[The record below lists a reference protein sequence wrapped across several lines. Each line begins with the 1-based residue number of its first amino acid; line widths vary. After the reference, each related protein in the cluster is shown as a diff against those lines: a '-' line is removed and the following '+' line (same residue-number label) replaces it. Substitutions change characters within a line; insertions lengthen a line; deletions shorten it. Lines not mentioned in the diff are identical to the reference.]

1 MKRLWVFFHTVL
13 LAISAVAEPVE
24 LTLEEAINIAQQNNI
39 TLRTAQSALREASAS
54 VKSARGRFGP
64 KLSLDANMFV
74 WDKELGFEMSE
85 PSAEVMAKHA
95 DVLLKYGDLLMA
107 FPELMSFG
115 NIRDRVTSQ
124 ISIGITQPLTPLYSI
139 YKGYRIARLAEDAQS
154 HALSMTKAQ
163 VTFDVTKA
171 YLSLKQAQAGVKI
184 AQAAV
189 EQLKAHVAQAQA
201 FYESGVIGR
210 SDVMKVELALEQAN
224 QGLIQARS
232 FEELAK
238 SALALTIGRDRSM
251 EINPVSEFEDPPQWT
266 ETPFED
272 LVAQAFRRR
281 PELKALDAQV
291 EMAEA
296 MKSIAVWNMVPQVV
310 GLFTYQHNEGMG
322 FVYPKD
328 SWFGGAALKWDFF
341 EWGASYYQISA
352 SKAKA
357 MQARL
362 QRQRAEDGVFME
374 VKKAY
379 LDLVAAHKTLEV
391 TKKSLELAEENY
403 RLEKARFEAHTN
415 TATDL
420 LDAQAALTRA
430 KLEHT
435 NALYNFYVAKAA
447 LAKAIGEEG
456 IAVRTKEVER

>member
-1 MKRLWVFFHTVL
+1 MKWFPVLCLSLVFSSI
-13 LAISAVAEPVE
+13 ASAKSLD
-24 LTLEEAINIAQQNNI
+24 LTLEDAVNLALQNN
-39 TLRTAQSALREASAS
+39 LALKVASYGMQEARAS

-64 KLSLDANMFV
+64 KLSLDANVFV
-74 WDKELGFEMSE
+74 WDKELTFEVSQ
-85 PSAEVMAKHA
+85 PSPEVMAKHA

-107 FPELMSFG
+107 LPDLMSFG

-124 ISIGITQPLTPLYSI
+124 LSLSVTQPLTPLYSI
-139 YKGYRIARLAEDAQS
+139 YKGYKIARLAEDAQNQ
-154 HALSMTKAQ
+154 ALSMTRAQ

-184 AQAAV
+184 ARIAI
-189 EQLKAHVAQAQA
+189 EQLKAHVSQAQA
-201 FYESGVIGR
+201 FYDNGIIGR

-224 QGLIQARS
+224 QGLIQAMS

-238 SALALTIGRDRSM
+238 SALAVAIGGDRSVD
-251 EINPVSEFEDPPQWT
+251 INPVSEFEDPPQLA
-266 ETPFED
+266 EKQFED
-272 LVAQAFRRR
+272 LVAEAFRKRQ
-281 PELKALDAQV
+281 ELKALDAQV
-291 EMAEA
+291 EIAEA
-296 MKSIAVWNMVPQVV
+296 MKDISIWNMVPQIV

-328 SWFGGAALKWDFF
+328 SWFFGGALKWDFF

-379 LDLVAAHKTLEV
+379 LDLVAAQKTLEV
-391 TKKSLELAEENY
+391 TRKSLELAEENY

-420 LDAQAALTRA
+420 LDAQSALTRA
-430 KLEHT
+430 KLEHA

-447 LAKAIGEEG
+447 LSKAVGEEG
-456 IAVRTKEVER
+456 LAIKAKEVEQ

>member
-1 MKRLWVFFHTVL
+1 MKWFPVLCLSLVFSSI
-13 LAISAVAEPVE
+13 ASARSLD
-24 LTLEEAINIAQQNNI
+24 LTLEDAVNLAQQNN
-39 TLRTAQSALREASAS
+39 LALKAAHYGVDEALAS

-64 KLSLDANMFV
+64 KLSLDANVFV
-74 WDKELGFEMSE
+74 WDKELTFEISQ
-85 PSAEVMAKHA
+85 PSPEVMAKHA

-107 FPELMSFG
+107 LPDLMSFG

-124 ISIGITQPLTPLYSI
+124 LSVSVTQPLTPLYSI
-139 YKGYRIARLAEDAQS
+139 YKGYRIARLAEDAQNQ
-154 HALSMTKAQ
+154 ALSMTRAQ

-184 AQAAV
+184 AQTAI
-189 EQLKAHVAQAQA
+189 EQLKAHVSQAQA
-201 FYESGVIGR
+201 FYDNGIIGR

-224 QGLIQARS
+224 QGLIQAMS

-238 SALALTIGRDRSM
+238 SALAVAIGGDRSV
-251 EINPVSEFEDPPQWT
+251 EINPVSEFEDPLQLA
-266 ETPFED
+266 EKQFED
-272 LVAQAFRRR
+272 LVAEAFRKRQ
-281 PELKALDAQV
+281 ELKALDAQV
-291 EMAEA
+291 EIAEA
-296 MKSIAVWNMVPQVV
+296 MKDISIWNMVPQIV

-328 SWFGGAALKWDFF
+328 SWFAGGALKWDFF

-379 LDLVAAHKTLEV
+379 LDLVAAQKTLEV
-391 TKKSLELAEENY
+391 TRKSLELAEENY

-420 LDAQAALTRA
+420 LDAQSALTRA

-447 LAKAIGEEG
+447 LSKAVGEEG
-456 IAVRTKEVER
+456 LAIKAKEVGQ